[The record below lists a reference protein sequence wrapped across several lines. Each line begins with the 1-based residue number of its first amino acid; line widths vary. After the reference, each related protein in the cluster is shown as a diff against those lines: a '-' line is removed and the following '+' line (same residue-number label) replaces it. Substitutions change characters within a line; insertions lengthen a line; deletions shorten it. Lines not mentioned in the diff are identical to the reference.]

1 MTAACA
7 VTAPVVVPAIPSM
20 LMSGVVVTVSAN
32 AEWAQAQQSTLPPL
46 PNSKPAA
53 SNPGLLPPPSVNGLQ
68 PTASSPTTAS
78 PTTGLPPATPSLLSP
93 SSGQSIP
100 PAPANMSSKE
110 QALALSA
117 QAKLAMQK
125 GDLLNAKKWI
135 DQAMALKVAD
145 GEFSGGQLKPRDV
158 AIDIERTMR
167 LRGIDPK
174 SLAQAGNQAGSMLP
188 KPMANGAMATAAP
201 SPIGTNPTSMPGN
214 VATAGGISDKE
225 MQVKSGVYQS
235 NQDTSSVAMAS
246 DSQPSVATGV
256 EELNGSQW
264 YERGIES
271 LAVGDR
277 DAALRSFTNAWKKKE
292 ELDANTRVQLKDKLA
307 YLQTRTEPEAVAGV
321 PNENREAVQRKQRL
335 FAEVSGEIADAERL
349 VNDQPYEAMDRLK
362 ALRTRVSQSDVDG
375 SYRKQML
382 AMVDRVINNVEGWME
397 TNRSSIE
404 LDQRNKQIEDRISLE
419 DTTRGK
425 EDAQIQTLVDQY
437 NELMD
442 DQRFAEAEVI
452 ARKVEEIK
460 PNSEIAA
467 MMRGRSVIERRVAE
481 QREIQGMKE
490 SALVNS
496 FTDAERAS
504 ATYLTDEKPLQFPAV
519 KEWYDLKKIRERY
532 NDESLKLQPSE
543 RQILELLEEPFS
555 ASFEN
560 RPLADALKTISEMTG
575 LIILIDEPSIAEEG
589 LRSDQPIS
597 LDLRGNRIKLKNV
610 LKNILEPMNLTYV
623 IKNEVVK
630 IQSRRFMQQEMYSQT
645 YSVKDLVIPIP
656 NFITDNNTGM
666 GGALQAAYQA
676 QDSFVAVNMQEQDAM
691 SLRNTKLASIDPN
704 TNVLAQFAGMS
715 PGANTMNA
723 GLSMLGGD
731 AMNPN
736 SPGNVL
742 GGASMANFS
751 ELMQLIETTISPDV
765 WLNAGGTA
773 TMSPFR
779 QNLSLIVNAPQE
791 THEQIADLL
800 RSLRSLQNLQVTIEV
815 RFIKLSDSF
824 FEKMGVNF
832 QMQLDD
838 NTNNRFGREDSGPSV
853 AIGLQTDAGSADP
866 NALVPTADFDI
877 RLSQGSFGT
886 TVPSFGG
893 FDPGAGSTIGVA
905 ILSDIEM
912 FLFLQAAQGN
922 KRSNV
927 LQAPKVTMFDGQIGT
942 INDTTTRPF
951 VLGYAPVVGDF
962 AVGQRPIIVVLSE
975 GTQMNVQPVVS
986 TDKRFVR
993 LTMLPQFTRL
1003 GSTDREFTFQGR
1015 KSTKTGT
1022 SILNPSSG
1030 LPSSNRNNEEEIV
1043 EGITVQQPSFSQTSV
1058 STTVTVPD
1066 GGTILM
1072 GGIKRLS
1079 EERIEKGTPILSK
1092 IPYINRLFKNNA
1104 IGRDTE
1110 TLMFTVTPR
1119 IIIPEEEEE
1128 QLGVATPRP

>member
-1 MTAACA
+1 MALTAQSKLALQKGDL
-7 VTAPVVVPAIPSM
+7 V
-20 LMSGVVVTVSAN
+20 N
-32 AEWAQAQQSTLPPL
+32 AKRW
-46 PNSKPAA
+46 
-53 SNPGLLPPPSVNGLQ
+53 
-68 PTASSPTTAS
+68 
-78 PTTGLPPATPSLLSP
+78 
-93 SSGQSIP
+93 ID
-100 PAPANMSSKE
+100 
-110 QALALSA
+110 QALAL
-117 QAKLAMQK
+117 
-125 GDLLNAKKWI
+125 
-135 DQAMALKVAD
+135 KVSDA
-145 GEFSGGQLKPRDV
+145 EFASSTIKPREV
-158 AIDIERTMR
+158 SMEIDRAMR
-167 LRGIDPK
+167 LRGMDPK
-174 SLAQAGNQAGSMLP
+174 MVAAQAAVAPVSPLSSTSSGRVASAGAVSDQ
-188 KPMANGAMATAAP
+188 G
-201 SPIGTNPTSMPGN
+201 SPVQSGLYNPTADASK
-214 VATAGGISDKE
+214 VAKASSQEDAPA
-225 MQVKSGVYQS
+225 SA
-235 NQDTSSVAMAS
+235 DTEV
-246 DSQPSVATGV
+246 TGV
-256 EELNGSQW
+256 QW
-264 YERGIES
+264 YERGLEAMS
-271 LAVGDR
+271 RDDR
-277 DAALRSFTNAWKKKE
+277 ETAKQCFTNAWKKKD
-292 ELDANTRVQLKDKLA
+292 ELDPNARVQLKDKLA
-307 YLQTRTEPEAVAGV
+307 YLQSRSEPEAVPAV
-321 PNENREAVQRKQRL
+321 PAQDREAIQRKQRL
-335 FAEVSGEIADAERL
+335 FAEVSGEIADAERM
-349 VNDQPYEAMDRLK
+349 VNDKPYESIERLK
-362 ALRTRVSQSDVDG
+362 SLRTRVSQSDVDG
-375 SYRKQML
+375 AYRKQML
-382 AMVDRVINNVEGWME
+382 AMVDRVIGNVESWMD
-397 TNRSSIE
+397 TNRASIE
-404 LDQRNKQIEDRISLE
+404 LDQRNKQIEDRNSLDE
-419 DTTRGK
+419 ATAAK

-460 PNSEIAA
+460 PNSEIASL
-467 MMRGRSVIERRVAE
+467 MRGRSVIERRVAE
-481 QREIQGMKE
+481 QKEIQNMKE
-490 SALVNS
+490 EALVNS

-504 ATYLTDEKPLQFPAV
+504 ATYLTDSQPLQFPPV
-519 KEWYDLKKIRERY
+519 KDWYDLKKYRDKY

-555 ASFEN
+555 ASFED

-610 LKNILEPMNLTYV
+610 LKNMLEPLNLTYV
-623 IKNEVVK
+623 VKNEVVK
-630 IQSRRFMQQEMYSQT
+630 IQSRRFMQQEMYSKT
-645 YSVKDLVIPIP
+645 YSVRDLVIPIA
-656 NFITDNNTGM
+656 NFISDNNTGM

-676 QDSFVAVNMQEQDAM
+676 QDSFVAVNVQEQDALG
-691 SLRNTKLASIDPN
+691 LRNSKLASIDPN
-704 TNVLAQFAGMS
+704 TNVLAQFAGVS
-715 PGANTMNA
+715 PGAAASNGLSSMFGSDSMNA
-723 GLSMLGGD
+723 NGTAG
-731 AMNPN
+731 
-736 SPGNVL
+736 VL
-742 GGASMANFS
+742 GGGSMANFS
-751 ELMQLIETTISPDV
+751 ELMRLIETTISPDV
-765 WLNAGGTA
+765 WLNAGGNA

-800 RSLRSLQNLQVTIEV
+800 KSLRALQNLQVTIEV

-832 QMQLDD
+832 QVQLDD
-838 NTNNRFGREDSGPSV
+838 NTRNRIPREDSGPSI
-853 AIGLQTDAGSADP
+853 AIGVETDASSTNP
-866 NALVPTADFDI
+866 NALIPTADLDI
-877 RLSQGSFGT
+877 RLTQGSFGT

-927 LQAPKVTMFDGQIGT
+927 LQAPKVTMFDGQFGT

-951 VLGYAPVVGDF
+951 VLGYAPIVGDF

-986 TDKRFVR
+986 PDKRFVR
-993 LTMLPQFTRL
+993 LTMMPQFTRL
-1003 GSTDREFTFQGR
+1003 GATDRQFTFQGK

-1022 SILNPSSG
+1022 SILNPSNG
-1030 LPSSNRNNEEEIV
+1030 LPSSGRNNEEEIV
-1043 EGITVQQPSFSQTSV
+1043 EGITVQQPAFSMTSV

-1079 EERIEKGTPILSK
+1079 EERVEKGTPILSK

-1128 QLGVATPRP
+1128 QLGIATRRP